1 MKKKIMAMML
11 ATACIGA
18 STLYFATS
26 VNAAEQDTA
35 FIMGDVNGDGSFG
48 VSAVVLLQKWLVAI
62 PDATLTDWQAGDMAA
77 DSIIDSFDFCIMKR
91 ELLYRN

>member
-1 MKKKIMAMML
+1 MKKKIMAIML

-18 STLYFATS
+18 GTLNCATS

-48 VSAVVLLQKWLVAI
+48 VSDVVLLQKWLLAV
-62 PDATLTDWQAGDMAA
+62 PDTHLANWKAA
-77 DSIIDSFDFCIMKR
+77 DFGDA
-91 ELLYRN
+91 L